1 MDPVAP
7 ELTEADPQL
16 LREPVLS
23 VLKVSWNLAW
33 YDDIDSLVAHCKRT
47 MDEKDQDIRYCFQ
60 KSLPFTSV
68 IVIYKPDV
76 TVLMQLRYSVTDHC
90 SYSTDLL
97 LTPKDKVIVR
107 ASYIPCALQQCIH
120 DVENATSHDMVS
132 NAIKRLHFYLTVGQ
146 KDSIADELYDLE
158 WMTSL
163 QR

>member
-47 MDEKDQDIRYCFQ
+47 MDEKDQDIRCCFQ
-60 KSLPFTSV
+60 KSLPLYLCDYYLQARCSRFNGITLLWSD
-68 IVIYKPDV
+68 Y
-76 TVLMQLRYSVTDHC
+76 C

-132 NAIKRLHFYLTVGQ
+132 SAIKRLHFYLTVGQ